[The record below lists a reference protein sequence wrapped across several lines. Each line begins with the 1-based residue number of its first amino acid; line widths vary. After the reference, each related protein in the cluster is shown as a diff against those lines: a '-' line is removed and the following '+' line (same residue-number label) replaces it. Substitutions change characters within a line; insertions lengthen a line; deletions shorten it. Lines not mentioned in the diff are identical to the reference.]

1 MLADDT
7 IIEERVTPTAIVTG
21 GASGIGKATCEV
33 LAREGY
39 LVVVA
44 DRDEVGGRAVADAC
58 GGFAFSVDVADE
70 ASVAAFFSRAC
81 EALGDRIDALVTSA
95 GIADVSPFHE
105 AGPAAFRRMHDVN
118 VVGTYLCIREAAKR
132 MKPGGRICTVASI
145 LGRRGFG
152 TAAPY
157 SASKGAV
164 IALTLSAAAALARE
178 GIAVNGVAPGPVLTP
193 MLGGLTSS
201 ERRDRMAE
209 ATMLRRCAEPAEI
222 AEAIAWLISPKA
234 SYVDGAIL
242 PVDGGMVG

>member
-1 MLADDT
+1 MLADDA
-7 IIEERVTPTAIVTG
+7 IVEEHITPTAVVTG

-58 GGFAFSVDVADE
+58 GGFAFAVDVADE
-70 ASVAAFFSRAC
+70 ASVTALFSRAF
-81 EALGDRIDALVTSA
+81 EALGERLDALVTCA
-95 GIADVSPFHE
+95 GIADVTPFHE
-105 AGPAAFRRMHDVN
+105 AGPSAFRRMHDVN
-118 VVGTYLCIREAAKR
+118 VLGTYLCIREAAKR
-132 MKPGGRICTVASI
+132 MKPGARICTVASI

-152 TAAPY
+152 GAAPY

-164 IALTLSAAAALARE
+164 IALTRSAAGALARD

-193 MLGGLTSS
+193 MLAANASS
-201 ERRDRMAE
+201 ERRDRMAA
-209 ATMLRRCAEPAEI
+209 ATMLRRCAEPAEV
-222 AEAIAWLISPKA
+222 AEAIAWLISPRA

-242 PVDGGMVG
+242 PVDGGTLG